1 MAPKLQGPILYL
13 TVPSAAVHIHGT
25 VMHEAPGQMC
35 AYSSEPMAMH
45 VDEESSESCY
55 KLLKFSKSLFINV

>member
-1 MAPKLQGPILYL
+1 
-13 TVPSAAVHIHGT
+13 
-25 VMHEAPGQMC
+25 MHEALGQMC